1 MNAVIAFIARV
12 YCAALSSSVLCVCAR
27 ALRVPPC
34 TVRRSLLLFAHCART
49 VARVHSYLRSFVRS
63 LVHSFAQ
70 EQNSCM
76 RESVGKR
83 VHERDWSGVG
93 WGDGAK
99 KMLLAFYVCLVY
111 YFVVHRYA
119 YCCCSNADKHAGSL
133 GKSISNATWQQAVR
147 EREREKRFNFCIA
160 LH

>member
-1 MNAVIAFIARV
+1 M
-12 YCAALSSSVLCVCAR
+12 
-27 ALRVPPC
+27 
-34 TVRRSLLLFAHCART
+34 
-49 VARVHSYLRSFVRS
+49 
-63 LVHSFAQ
+63 
-70 EQNSCM
+70 
-76 RESVGKR
+76 GKR

-133 GKSISNATWQQAVR
+133 GKSISSATWQHAVR
-147 EREREKRFNFCIA
+147 ERERSDLTFALRCINNDA
-160 LH
+160 ADDDDAVGAENWVENCT